1 MQRAVLR
8 PSSRSINPSFG
19 RAGRGER
26 KRGRED
32 AKNGTDVRSSSV
44 PVFASLVL
52 QSIQRVFGTVFQGTR
67 SRSVSYRD
75 DCLLLLHVILARF
88 RPGSCF
94 LVLSRADPVQAHH
107 GMTLNRSILGQALLR
122 NLICVR
128 STE

>member
-44 PVFASLVL
+44 P
-52 QSIQRVFGTVFQGTR
+52 
-67 SRSVSYRD
+67 
-75 DCLLLLHVILARF
+75 ILASRLF
-88 RPGSCF
+88 VSEANGSTVLF
-94 LVLSRADPVQAHH
+94 LD
-107 GMTLNRSILGQALLR
+107 G
-122 NLICVR
+122 LISERVHDLQR
-128 STE
+128 STANHV